1 MWCVIEQTIISK
13 MTDEYIYVEECG
25 LFIFVLEKEE
35 DEEYIYKYSSE
46 LRVIRNIDR
55 KKIKR

>member
-1 MWCVIEQTIISK
+1 MNIFMWKSVDC
-13 MTDEYIYVEECG
+13 
-25 LFIFVLEKEE
+25 LFSVLEKEE